1 MCLYIAPMHHL
12 HTHQAKDMKTH
23 GRRRVASVAWCN
35 AIGMV
40 LALATPVVFVTANNG
55 DTPAKDNVAVV
66 SRIAASAAA
75 ATAAPGVNVTA
86 ICMATPYPRACE
98 TALSSAAAR
107 GAAKDPFAAS
117 VQFAM
122 TRAESA
128 RALARYLSS
137 SSPRPRRVPPS
148 GMDDCAELLD
158 ISLDQLRDALAGA
171 GDAAGVTTWLSAALT
186 NQGTCGDSLA
196 AVPDRAARDAV
207 RARVG
212 ALEQFIGTALAL
224 HAKLKNGSAIL
235 PPPSSPAPAPAPPNL
250 SSFPSWVSK
259 HDRHLLSSP
268 PSTITP
274 DAVVALDGS
283 GTHTSISDAIAA
295 VTAPVHPAATGGG
308 RKVIYVKAGRYEE
321 SVSISS
327 KQKNVMLL
335 GDGKG
340 KTVISGHKSV
350 AGGYTTYASATV
362 AAMGSGFIAKDLT
375 IVNSAGPGKGQAVAL
390 RVGGDL
396 SVVYRCGIEAY
407 QDTLYV
413 HSNRQFYA
421 ADDISGTVDFIFGN
435 AAAVIQGCDIRARR
449 PGPGQQ
455 DTVTAQGRSDPNQNT
470 GISIHRC
477 RIAAA
482 PDLGGA
488 PVYLGRPWRRYSRTV
503 VMDTA
508 LDRSIAPAGWLE
520 WSGQFGLATLYYG
533 EYGNTGPGAV
543 TRRRVTWGGVHSRM
557 STSDATRFTVANFIV
572 GDAWLPGT
580 GVAYTSGL

>member
-1 MCLYIAPMHHL
+1 MHL
-12 HTHQAKDMKTH
+12 HTHQAKDMETL
-23 GRRRVASVAWCN
+23 GRRRRVAVLAWCN
-35 AIGMV
+35 AIAMA
-40 LALATPVVFVTANNG
+40 LALATPVAAVAANHG
-55 DTPAKDNVAVV
+55 DTAAAKDNVAVV
-66 SRIAASAAA
+66 PRIAASAAA
-75 ATAAPGVNVTA
+75 AASSVNVTA
-86 ICMATPYPRACE
+86 ICMATPYPSACE

-107 GAAKDPFAAS
+107 GAANDPFAAS

-128 RALARYLSS
+128 RALARNLSASS
-137 SSPRPRRVPPS
+137 SRPRVAPS

-158 ISLDQLRDALAGA
+158 ISLDQLHDALAA
-171 GDAAGVTTWLSAALT
+171 RAADAAGVTTWLSAALT

-196 AVPDRAARDAV
+196 AVPDPAARSAV
-207 RARVG
+207 RARVA

-224 HAKLKNGSAIL
+224 HAKLNNGGSGS
-235 PPPSSPAPAPAPPNL
+235 SSPAPPSRAA
-250 SSFPSWVSK
+250 FPSWVTK

-268 PSTITP
+268 ASTIAP

-295 VTAPVHPAATGGG
+295 VTAPPPPAHHPTASGGG
-308 RKVIYVKAGRYEE
+308 GGGGSRKVIYVKAGRYEE
-321 SVSISS
+321 SVSITS
-327 KQKNVMLL
+327 KQKDVMLL

-340 KTVISGHKSV
+340 KTVISGHRSV

-362 AAMGSGFIAKDLT
+362 AAMGSGFIAKGLT

-396 SVVYRCGIEAY
+396 SVVYNCGIEAY

-435 AAAVIQGCDIRARR
+435 AAAVIQGCEIQARR
-449 PGPGQQ
+449 PGPGQE

-477 RIAAA
+477 RITGA
-482 PDLGGA
+482 PDLGGT

-503 VMDTA
+503 VMGTF

-520 WSGQFGLATLYYG
+520 WSGQFGLSTLYYG
-533 EYGNTGPGAV
+533 EYGNTGPGAG
-543 TRRRVTWGGVHSRM
+543 TRRRVTWSGVHTSM

-572 GDAWLPGT
+572 GDAWLPAT
-580 GVAYTSGL
+580 GVTYTSGL

>member
-1 MCLYIAPMHHL
+1 ME
-12 HTHQAKDMKTH
+12 TH
-23 GRRRVASVAWCN
+23 GRRRVAAVAWCS
-35 AIGMV
+35 AIAMV
-40 LALATPVVFVTANNG
+40 LALASPVVVIANQG
-55 DTPAKDNVAVV
+55 DTAAKDNVAVV
-66 SRIAASAAA
+66 PRIDASV
-75 ATAAPGVNVTA
+75 AAPSGVNVTA
-86 ICMATPYPRACE
+86 ICMATPYPSACE
-98 TALSSAAAR
+98 TALSSTAAR

-128 RALARYLSS
+128 RALARNLSS
-137 SSPRPRRVPPS
+137 SSPPRVPPN

-158 ISLDQLRDALAGA
+158 ISLDQLHDALAA
-171 GDAAGVTTWLSAALT
+171 GSADAAGVTTWLSAALT

-196 AVPDRAARDAV
+196 AVPDPAARDTV

-224 HAKLKNGSAIL
+224 HAKLKGGSATL
-235 PPPSSPAPAPAPPNL
+235 PPSSSPTPAPPNRAA
-250 SSFPSWVSK
+250 FPSWVSK

-268 PSTITP
+268 PSIITP

-283 GTHTSISDAIAA
+283 GTHKRINDAIAA
-295 VTAPVHPAATGGG
+295 VTAPVHPTATGGGAG

-340 KTVISGHKSV
+340 KTVISSHKSV

-362 AAMGSGFIAKDLT
+362 AAMGSGFIAKGLT

-396 SVVYRCGIEAY
+396 SVVYQCGIEAY

-435 AAAVIQGCDIRARR
+435 AAAVIQGCDIRPRR
-449 PGPGQQ
+449 PSPGQQ

-477 RIAAA
+477 RVAAA
-482 PDLGGA
+482 PDLGGT

-503 VMDTA
+503 VMETF

-520 WSGQFGLATLYYG
+520 WSGQFGLSTLYYG
-533 EYGNTGPGAV
+533 EYGNTGPGAG
-543 TRRRVTWGGVHSRM
+543 TRRRVTWSGVHTSM
-557 STSDATRFTVANFIV
+557 STSDATRFTVASFIV
-572 GDAWLPGT
+572 GNAWLPGT
-580 GVAYTSGL
+580 GVTYTSGL

>member
-1 MCLYIAPMHHL
+1 METL
-12 HTHQAKDMKTH
+12 
-23 GRRRVASVAWCN
+23 GRRRRVAVLAWCN
-35 AIGMV
+35 AIAMA
-40 LALATPVVFVTANNG
+40 LALATPVAAVAANHG
-55 DTPAKDNVAVV
+55 DTAAAKDNVAVV
-66 SRIAASAAA
+66 PRIAASAAA
-75 ATAAPGVNVTA
+75 AASSVNVTA
-86 ICMATPYPRACE
+86 ICMATPYPSACE

-107 GAAKDPFAAS
+107 GAANDPFAAS

-128 RALARYLSS
+128 RALARNLSASS
-137 SSPRPRRVPPS
+137 SRPRVAPNRH
-148 GMDDCAELLD
+148 GLL
-158 ISLDQLRDALAGA
+158 R
-171 GDAAGVTTWLSAALT
+171 
-186 NQGTCGDSLA
+186 
-196 AVPDRAARDAV
+196 RAARHQPRPAPRPSPPSPTPR
-207 RARVG
+207 RAPPYAPRVA

-224 HAKLKNGSAIL
+224 HAKLNNGGSGS
-235 PPPSSPAPAPAPPNL
+235 SSPAPPSRAA
-250 SSFPSWVSK
+250 FPSWVTK

-268 PSTITP
+268 ASTIAP

-295 VTAPVHPAATGGG
+295 VTAPPPPAHHPTASGGG
-308 RKVIYVKAGRYEE
+308 GGGRSRKVIYVKAGRYEE
-321 SVSISS
+321 SVSITS
-327 KQKNVMLL
+327 KQKDVMLL

-340 KTVISGHKSV
+340 KTVISGHRSV

-362 AAMGSGFIAKDLT
+362 AAMGSGFIAKGLT

-396 SVVYRCGIEAY
+396 SVVYNCGIEAY

-421 ADDISGTVDFIFGN
+421 ADDISGTE
-435 AAAVIQGCDIRARR
+435 
-449 PGPGQQ
+449 

-477 RIAAA
+477 RITGA
-482 PDLGGA
+482 PDLGGT

-503 VMDTA
+503 VMGTF

-520 WSGQFGLATLYYG
+520 WSGQFGLSTLYYG
-533 EYGNTGPGAV
+533 EYGNTGPGAG
-543 TRRRVTWGGVHSRM
+543 TRRRVTWSGVHTSM

-572 GDAWLPGT
+572 GDAWLPAT
-580 GVAYTSGL
+580 GVTYTSGL

>member
-1 MCLYIAPMHHL
+1 MHL
-12 HTHQAKDMKTH
+12 HTHQAKDMETH
-23 GRRRVASVAWCN
+23 GRRRRRVAAVAWCS
-35 AIGMV
+35 AIAMV
-40 LALATPVVFVTANNG
+40 LALVTPVAVAANYG
-55 DTPAKDNVAVV
+55 DTAAKDNVAVV
-66 SRIAASAAA
+66 PMIAASVAAA
-75 ATAAPGVNVTA
+75 APSSVNVTA
-86 ICMATPYPRACE
+86 ICMATPYPSACE

-107 GAAKDPFAAS
+107 GAANDPFAAS

-122 TRAESA
+122 TRAASA
-128 RALARYLSS
+128 RALARNLSAS
-137 SSPRPRRVPPS
+137 SKNPRVTPN

-158 ISLDQLRDALAGA
+158 ISLDQLHDALAA
-171 GDAAGVTTWLSAALT
+171 GDTDAASVTTWLSAALT

-196 AVPDRAARDAV
+196 AVPDPAARSAV

-224 HAKLKNGSAIL
+224 HAKLNGGSATL
-235 PPPSSPAPAPAPPNL
+235 PPPPSSPSPAPAPAPPNRAA
-250 SSFPSWVSK
+250 FPSWVTK

-268 PSTITP
+268 ASSITP

-283 GTHTSISDAIAA
+283 GTHTRISDAIAA
-295 VTAPVHPAATGGG
+295 VMALAHHPTATATGGG

-321 SVSISS
+321 NVSITS

-340 KTVISGHKSV
+340 KTVISGHRSV

-362 AAMGSGFIAKDLT
+362 AAMGSGFIAKGLT

-396 SVVYRCGIEAY
+396 SVVYNCGIEAY

-435 AAAVIQGCDIRARR
+435 AAAVIQGCEIRARR
-449 PGPGQQ
+449 PSPGQE
-455 DTVTAQGRSDPNQNT
+455 DTITAQGRSDPNQNT

-477 RIAAA
+477 RITGA
-482 PDLGGA
+482 PDLGST

-503 VMDTA
+503 VMGTF

-520 WSGQFGLATLYYG
+520 WSGQFGLSTLYYG
-533 EYGNTGPGAV
+533 EYGNTGPGAG
-543 TRRRVTWGGVHSRM
+543 TRRRVTWSGVHTSM

-580 GVAYTSGL
+580 GVTYTSGL